1 MGEFE
6 RHPAEGRDPVNGVKI
21 AFSARSL
28 TDQSFI
34 KNAGSLSGSKTS
46 YGTAFRWVPAC
57 AGMTLSAHNLRTTR
71 AKPTQNQVQKQKSLH
86 KKLSFYTIQNSKNCL
101 LRDNPRTCTPRNTQ
115 TYTAKKTKL
124 TLLKSRFST
133 LSTPLTITTSI
144 INKRTRTPNKQVK
157 QIGAN
162 I

>member
-6 RHPAEGRDPVNGVKI
+6 RHPAVGRDPVKRVRTI
-21 AFSARSL
+21 LSTHSL

-34 KNAGSLSGSKTS
+34 INDLVSDSKTNS
-46 YGTAFRWVPAC
+46 GTVLRWVPPYG
-57 AGMTLSAHNLRTTR
+57 GMTLSAYNLRTTR
-71 AKPTQNQVQKQKSLH
+71 AKPSQNSVHKQKSIHTKPHL
-86 KKLSFYTIQNSKNCL
+86 YTIKNSKNCL

-115 TYTAKKTKL
+115 LYTAKKTKL
-124 TLLKSRFST
+124 TLLKSSFST

-144 INKRTRTPNKQVK
+144 INKRTRTPDKQVK